1 MDGNA
6 NPFGEFGERCI
17 PLSEVRE
24 VANEL
29 ICVDFAIWRSLPAPH
44 CQLYEPKVDVLAVY
58 CPSLIL
64 LDAISISTITEHCG

>member
-29 ICVDFAIWRSLPAPH
+29 ICVDFAIWRTLPAPH
-44 CQLYEPKVDVLAVY
+44 CPLYEPKVDVLAVY

-64 LDAISISTITEHCG
+64 LDAISISTITEYCG